1 MLFTRDIVVIKQG
14 ILVIIRDIQWLSYK
28 KCVVIMQRIDRHNN
42 IVSSLLSE
50 VFLAQF
56 KLNHKQPSVLNN
68 PHFPVTLRR
77 ITNTYD
83 SHHIPRM
90 ITTVYSLMITTLYSL
105 MITTICS
112 PYDNH
117 SMSLMITSTYSLMIT
132 TLYSFMITS
141 LYSRMITIIF
151 LV

>member
-1 MLFTRDIVVIKQG
+1 MYSDIVRKYLDVTQG
-14 ILVIIRDIQWLSYK
+14 ILSGYHTEIVSAFYRGYSGYQTGNMVVIIRG
-28 KCVVIMQRIDRHNN
+28 IDCHNN

-56 KLNHKQPSVLNN
+56 KLNHKQPNVHNN

-83 SHHIPRM
+83 NHFIFLYDNLFIFPYDNHHIPRM
-90 ITTVYSLMITTLYSL
+90 IG
-105 MITTICS
+105 TIY

-117 SMSLMITSTYSLMIT
+117 YIPFMIT
-132 TLYSFMITS
+132 TSYS
-141 LYSRMITIIF
+141 LYNNHYIP
-151 LV
+151 L

>member
-1 MLFTRDIVVIKQG
+1 MPIIRGIWWLSYGNIVIT
-14 ILVIIRDIQWLSYK
+14 IRDIQWLSYK
-28 KCVVIMQRIDRHNN
+28 KCVVFMQRIDSHNN

-83 SHHIPRM
+83 SHHILRM
-90 ITTVYSLMITTLYSL
+90 ITTVYSLMITTSYSL
-105 MITTICS
+105 MITIIF

-117 SMSLMITSTYSLMIT
+117 YISLT
-132 TLYSFMITS
+132 
-141 LYSRMITIIF
+141 
-151 LV
+151 

>member
-1 MLFTRDIVVIKQG
+1 MDIIQGIFSGYHTEIVSVFYRGYSGYQTGNIVVIIRG
-14 ILVIIRDIQWLSYK
+14 IWWLSYK

-90 ITTVYSLMITTLYSL
+90 ITTV
-105 MITTICS
+105 C
-112 PYDNH
+112 P
-117 SMSLMITSTYSLMIT
+117 
-132 TLYSFMITS
+132 
-141 LYSRMITIIF
+141 
-151 LV
+151 V